1 MRRVP
6 AIIWFVWFFCAS
18 PFLFIETAGGADK
31 APPASKAAPSVR
43 ITRMR
48 AEGVVTA
55 ISDTTLKIERKVMD
69 KVETME
75 FTLEKPVAKIKAGD
89 KVRVSYETKG
99 DKNVAARVVSAV
111 PEKVIKKVKKP
122 EGKTIPGGTPPPP
135 SK

>member
-1 MRRVP
+1 M
-6 AIIWFVWFFCAS
+6 
-18 PFLFIETAGGADK
+18 EMAGGATK

-48 AEGVVTA
+48 AAGVVTV

-75 FTLEKPVAKIKAGD
+75 FAVEKPVAKIKAGD
-89 KVRVSYETKG
+89 KVKISYETKG
-99 DKNVAARVVSAV
+99 DKNVAARVVLDV
-111 PEKVIKKVKKP
+111 PEKVIKKVKKT
-122 EGKTIPGGTPPPP
+122 EGKTIPGGTPPP